1 MKSVGFMLQ
10 YSMDMNIELLTYKAF
25 MVDILSSP
33 HKEDSILKLRR
44 KILQKSAYSF
54 QWVIFF
60 FIQKIFQQEIKI
72 PEGNFLQLFFSP
84 RPFFLK

>member
-1 MKSVGFMLQ
+1 MLQ
-10 YSMDMNIELLTYKAF
+10 YSMDINIELLTYKAF

-54 QWVIFF
+54 QWVV
-60 FIQKIFQQEIKI
+60 
-72 PEGNFLQLFFSP
+72 FFSFKNFVNKKLKSQRETFYSYSSIP
-84 RPFFLK
+84 DPFFQ